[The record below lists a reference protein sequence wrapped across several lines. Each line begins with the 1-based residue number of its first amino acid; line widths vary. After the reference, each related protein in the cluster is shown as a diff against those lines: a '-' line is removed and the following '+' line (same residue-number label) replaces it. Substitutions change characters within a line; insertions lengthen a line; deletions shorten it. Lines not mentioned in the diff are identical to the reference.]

1 MSSTQFGSLLLLPQS
16 HCASLVHELQ
26 LLTSSPL
33 RAKSPFIPL
42 RGITGLPQP
51 IWAGWSSLPQAPLE
65 QKVSADV
72 EKDKDTSTLGIG
84 DEEEMVIK
92 KILML
97 LRRTTMTGFLDGETN
112 QPSGGLNLPLASL
125 HLLLLLSHLFLPV
138 VVHCLSYHHHFL
150 SSFSPSTSPAVCVP
164 LWSSLYVLP

>member
-1 MSSTQFGSLLLLPQS
+1 MAVCSSSY
-16 HCASLVHELQ
+16 CASLVLELH
-26 LLTSSPL
+26 LLIAPLLCATSPSSPM
-33 RAKSPFIPL
+33 
-42 RGITGLPQP
+42 RGITPLPQP

-125 HLLLLLSHLFLPV
+125 HLLFLSHLFLPV
-138 VVHCLSYHHHFL
+138 VVHCLSHHRHHFL
-150 SSFSPSTSPAVCVP
+150 LSFSPTT
-164 LWSSLYVLP
+164 